1 MAQLVKLYDYISR
14 YESNPFHYP
23 TQFIRLKQ
31 ENWQQFHQSWLDEK
45 ETVHQNDEVE
55 NTNTNKRRFSD
66 FALFSKKTADDHV
79 EREISKK
86 DLPKTKEQ
94 LIQLFLNQLL
104 PFQYKWA
111 TSTISHQSYT
121 DQKHVNDDILT
132 YFLQRFP
139 DIYLLLYYPLF
150 SVKKAPIDGEIILIS
165 PVGIEIIHVIKKI
178 TDATIIIHQGRSWEI
193 ESHGHSRSII
203 SPIFALKRTEQIVAS
218 ILKTHQ
224 IDFPIQKTV
233 LSETNEFLYHME
245 PYETNIDGR
254 RNYEKWFTDKRSLQ
268 SPLKN
273 IQLKSMEAILHHCH
287 STSVRRHEWEERDD
301 SYMTLDRFKEI

>member
-31 ENWQQFHQSWLDEK
+31 ENWQQFHQSWLDAK
-45 ETVHQNDEVE
+45 ASE
-55 NTNTNKRRFSD
+55 NEMVGEEHTNKRHFTD
-66 FALFSKKTADDHV
+66 WLKFSKKTTDDP
-79 EREISKK
+79 IDPNIYKK
-86 DLPKTKEQ
+86 NIPTTKQQ

-104 PFQYKWA
+104 DFQYKWA

-121 DQKHVNDDILT
+121 DQKHVNDDTLT

-150 SVKKAPIDGEIILIS
+150 SIKKAPIDGEIILIS
-165 PVGIEIIHVIKKI
+165 PIGIEIIHVIKNI
-178 TDATIIIHQGRSWEI
+178 TNATIIIHEGRSWEI
-193 ESHGHSRSII
+193 ESHGRSQSII
-203 SPIFALKRTEQIVAS
+203 SPLIALKRTEQIVAS

-245 PYETNIDGR
+245 PYETNIVGR

-287 STSVRRHEWEERDD
+287 STSVRRPEWEDRDD
-301 SYMTLDRFKEI
+301 SYMTLDRFKKT